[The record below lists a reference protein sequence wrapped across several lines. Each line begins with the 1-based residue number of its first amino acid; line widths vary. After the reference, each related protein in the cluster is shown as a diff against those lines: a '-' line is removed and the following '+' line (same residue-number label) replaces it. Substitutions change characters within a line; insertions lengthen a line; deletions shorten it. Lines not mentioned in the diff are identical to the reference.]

1 MLETRAIAQM
11 KGLLILIKSYIK
23 HICQKS
29 LFDPLLGPRRL
40 KRARKWWIWPYFKSR
55 FCKKY
60 KSKILAISMSYR
72 VIYMLNDPQI
82 WSSYLK
88 NWRSYAKPAKSI
100 QNALFLYTHFFCKVI
115 LGGPVRPP
123 ILRVEIF
130 FLVKPVQNLY
140 LGKVS

>member
-100 QNALFLYTHFFCKVI
+100 QNALFLYTHFFWRSFWGIRYAPHMTRKK
-115 LGGPVRPP
+115 
-123 ILRVEIF
+123 IF
-130 FLVKPVQNLY
+130 LSETCSEFIFRKSQ
-140 LGKVS
+140 